1 MALTVE
7 PLDAPLGA
15 RVTGIDLREP
25 VDAEAFNAIHR
36 AWLDYQVLV
45 FPDQE
50 FSAEDQVRFS
60 EMFGELGLRKR
71 KIARPEASDVLPGIM
86 LISNIREDGKPIGSL
101 PDGEMMFHS
110 DGAYVE
116 VPFKYTLLYGID
128 IPAIGGN
135 TCFSN
140 MYRVYETLPADL
152 KQRLADCTVKHTY
165 YAGTVQKE
173 RPSES
178 LSGAW
183 AHPVFIE
190 HCETG
195 RTALYVSRLLCS
207 TIEEIHGDEGVEIM
221 NRLIEHSERPEF
233 IYEHVWSPGDFVM
246 WDNRCVIH
254 ARTDFP
260 DTARRLLRR
269 TVVMGSTPA
278 AASAIAA

>member
-1 MALTVE
+1 MTLRVE
-7 PLDAPLGA
+7 PIDAPLGA
-15 RVTGIDLREP
+15 RITGVDLHEP
-25 VDAEAFNAIHR
+25 LRRDDFDAIHR
-36 AWLDYQVLV
+36 AWMEYQVLV

-50 FSAEDQVRFS
+50 FDADDQVRFS
-60 EMFGELGLRKR
+60 EKFGELGLRKR
-71 KIARPEASDVLPGIM
+71 KIARPEADGVHPGVM

-116 VPFKYTLLYGID
+116 VPFKYTLLYGIE

-140 MYRVYETLPADL
+140 MYRAYEALPDDL
-152 KQRLADCTVKHTY
+152 KQRLAGCTVKHTY
-165 YAGTVQKE
+165 YAGSVQKDQ
-173 RPSES
+173 PSES
-178 LSGAW
+178 LSGDW

-190 HCETG
+190 HDESG
-195 RTALYVSRLLCS
+195 RTALFISSLLCS
-207 TIEEIHGDEGVEIM
+207 TVEEISGDEGVEIM
-221 NRLIEHSERPEF
+221 NRLIEHSEKPEF

-260 DTARRLLRR
+260 DTERRLLRR
-269 TVVMGSTPA
+269 TVVMGHTPV
-278 AASAIAA
+278 ASRNIAA